1 MALPLLLL
9 GGGSLALVG
18 GLLRSSGGDLDGE
31 AVGDSIATAL
41 EAGFDALPPVMA
53 SFSVGVVDGVA
64 ESAEAVREAL
74 RGRET
79 GVMAGITML
88 FIAYATFRSVKAMTG
103 GASS

>member
-18 GLLRSSGGDLDGE
+18 GLLRSSGVDLDGE
-31 AVGDSIATAL
+31 DVGDSIATAL
-41 EAGFDALPPVMA
+41 EAVFDALPPVMA

-88 FIAYATFRSVKAMTG
+88 VIAYATFRSVQAMAG